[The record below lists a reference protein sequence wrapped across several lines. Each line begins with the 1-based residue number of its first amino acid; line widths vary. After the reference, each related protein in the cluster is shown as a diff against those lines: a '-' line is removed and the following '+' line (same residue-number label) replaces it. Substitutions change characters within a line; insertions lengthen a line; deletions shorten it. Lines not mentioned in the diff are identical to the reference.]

1 MTTQKS
7 VKFNFIMNFI
17 LTLSNLIFPIIT
29 FPYVS
34 RILQADGTGRISFV
48 TSIVAYFTMFGML
61 GIPNYG
67 IRQCSKVRENKKE
80 LSKNVKEIFVI
91 NTVAMIV
98 ATVLYIIA
106 ILLVPRLAE
115 DRILFFINIITLV
128 FNLLGMEWVYRAL
141 EKYQY
146 ITLRSILFK
155 LISLI
160 LMFLLIKDSNDV
172 VIYGVITIVASVGSN
187 VLNFINIRKYVDFKV
202 EDKLDY
208 IKHIKPIMSFFV
220 LTVAT
225 TVYTNLDVVMLG
237 FIKDNIEV
245 GYYNAAVKIKS
256 ILVSLVTSLGTVLLP
271 RLSYYVAQNNVKEFE
286 RLTKKALDFIWL
298 SSIPLCIY
306 FTIKA
311 SDSILFLSGTGFD
324 GAVIPMQV
332 VMPTLVF
339 IGISNLIGIQIFV
352 PMDKERYVVESVV
365 VGAIVNM
372 VINSLLIPQ
381 YGATGAAIGTVVAEF
396 FVAIYQWLKIREFMQ
411 QVVDIKT
418 VAKIIFAVVISS
430 IVIIILPLYNNTFI
444 NLVLSSIAFFIIYI
458 LMLIVLKETAVLEFI
473 QKIWRRKNV

>member
-155 LISLI
+155 FISLI

-187 VLNFINIRKYVDFKV
+187 ILNFINIRKYVDFKV

-430 IVIIILPLYNNTFI
+430 VVIIILPLYNNTFI

-458 LMLIVLKETAVLEFI
+458 LMLIVLKETAVQEFI

>member
-106 ILLVPRLAE
+106 ILIVPRLAE
-115 DRILFFINIITLV
+115 DRMLFFINIITLV

-187 VLNFINIRKYVDFKV
+187 ILNFINIRKYVDFKV
-202 EDKLDY
+202 EEKLVY

-311 SDSILFLSGTGFD
+311 SDSILFLSGKGFD

-458 LMLIVLKETAVLEFI
+458 LMLIVLKETAVLESI